1 LIMVALIIAFPGI
14 VSTGGS
20 KEPTVDAEAVMMQLR
35 QEADTEANEAEKTES
50 QGDQVDPVKALM
62 ESMKD
67 DPAKK
72 P

>member
-1 LIMVALIIAFPGI
+1 MIAH
-14 VSTGGS
+14 
-20 KEPTVDAEAVMMQLR
+20 LR
-35 QEADTEANEAEKTES
+35 ILAPLVLCLAAIPVIATDEAEKTEA

>member
-1 LIMVALIIAFPGI
+1 
-14 VSTGGS
+14 
-20 KEPTVDAEAVMMQLR
+20 VDAEAVMMQMR
-35 QEADTEANEAEKTES
+35 EDSASQATEAEKTET